1 MVCLSRLNWPKM
13 LQNSNG
19 DTEQRTRIDLSTVP
33 EPDSEEKLEMDIEI
47 KPTENV
53 NKNELNNSRV

>member
-1 MVCLSRLNWPKM
+1 M

>member
-19 DTEQRTRIDLSTVP
+19 HTEQRTRIDLSTVP

>member
-19 DTEQRTRIDLSTVP
+19 DTEQRTRIDSSTVP